1 MSIVLSK
8 VAEPYAEA
16 LLDLAKSND
25 SLKGTTNDMNI
36 VSQFLANSSDLKKF
50 LGNPLITRDAK
61 KNVVKDILGEQIS
74 GSTLKFLLLL
84 VDRGR
89 IEVLESVAQL
99 FLELSYKQE
108 SIEIAKITSSIQ
120 LSADQ
125 QKEIAEKLKKI
136 TGAKQIK
143 LALKVDPQ
151 LIGGFT
157 IEIGSKMIDTSIR
170 GQLKQISSLWSATIA
185 SIFGTDLR
193 RHCASQCA
201 RHSPLK
207 DFLRTLFGPFVS
219 LPLLLRCACLSEIG
233 AGKF

>member
-1 MSIVLSK
+1 MSIVLCK

-25 SLKGTTNDMNI
+25 SLKETTNDVNI

-50 LGNPLITRDAK
+50 LSNPLITREAK
-61 KNVVKDILGEQIS
+61 KNVVKDILGEQIG

-84 VDRGR
+84 VDRNR
-89 IEVLESVAQL
+89 IEVLDSISQK

-125 QKEIAEKLKKI
+125 QKEIAEKLKII

-170 GQLKQISSLWSATIA
+170 GQLKQISYL
-185 SIFGTDLR
+185 
-193 RHCASQCA
+193 
-201 RHSPLK
+201 
-207 DFLRTLFGPFVS
+207 
-219 LPLLLRCACLSEIG
+219 IG
-233 AGKF
+233 A

>member
-16 LLDLAKSND
+16 LLDLAISND
-25 SLKGTTNDMNI
+25 ALKETTNDVNI
-36 VSQFLANSSDLKKF
+36 VSQFLANSDDLKKF
-50 LGNPLITRDAK
+50 LGNPLITRTAK
-61 KNVVKDILGEQIS
+61 KTVVKDILGEQIS

-84 VDRGR
+84 VDRNR
-89 IEVLESVAQL
+89 IGVLENITQK

-120 LSADQ
+120 LSAQQ
-125 QKEIAEKLKKI
+125 QKEIAEKLKVI

-170 GQLKQISSLWSATIA
+170 GQLKQINSL
-185 SIFGTDLR
+185 
-193 RHCASQCA
+193 
-201 RHSPLK
+201 
-207 DFLRTLFGPFVS
+207 
-219 LPLLLRCACLSEIG
+219 IG
-233 AGKF
+233 A

>member
-25 SLKGTTNDMNI
+25 SLKETTNDMNI

-74 GSTLKFLLLL
+74 GNTLKFLLLL
-84 VDRGR
+84 VTRNR
-89 IEVLESVAQL
+89 IEVLESIAQK

-120 LSADQ
+120 LSAEQ
-125 QKEIAEKLKKI
+125 QKQIAEKLKVI

-143 LALKVDPQ
+143 LALKIDPK

-157 IEIGSKMIDTSIR
+157 IEIVSKMIDTSIL
-170 GQLKQISSLWSATIA
+170 GKLKQISN
-185 SIFGTDLR
+185 
-193 RHCASQCA
+193 
-201 RHSPLK
+201 
-207 DFLRTLFGPFVS
+207 
-219 LPLLLRCACLSEIG
+219 LLG
-233 AGKF
+233 A

>member
-16 LLDLAKSND
+16 LLDLAKSNN
-25 SLKGTTNDMNI
+25 SLKETTNDMNI
-36 VSQFLANSSDLKKF
+36 VSQFLVNSSDLKKF
-50 LGNPLITRDAK
+50 LGNPLITRDAT
-61 KNVVKDILGEQIS
+61 KNVVKDILGEQIG

-84 VDRGR
+84 VDRNR
-89 IEVLESVAQL
+89 IGVLESIAQK

-120 LSADQ
+120 LSAEQ
-125 QKEIAEKLKKI
+125 QKQIAEKLKII

-143 LALKVDPQ
+143 LALKIDPQ

-170 GQLKQISSLWSATIA
+170 GQLKQISSL
-185 SIFGTDLR
+185 
-193 RHCASQCA
+193 
-201 RHSPLK
+201 
-207 DFLRTLFGPFVS
+207 
-219 LPLLLRCACLSEIG
+219 IG
-233 AGKF
+233 A

>member
-8 VAEPYAEA
+8 VAVPYAEA

-25 SLKGTTNDMNI
+25 SLKETTNDMNI

-50 LGNPLITRDAK
+50 LGNPLITKDAK
-61 KNVVKDILGEQIS
+61 KNVVKDILGEQID

-84 VDRGR
+84 VERGR
-89 IEVLESVAQL
+89 IEILESIAQK
-99 FLELSYKQE
+99 FLELSFKQE

-120 LSADQ
+120 LSAQQ
-125 QKEIAEKLKKI
+125 QKDIAEKLKVI

-170 GQLKQISSLWSATIA
+170 GQLAQISSL
-185 SIFGTDLR
+185 L
-193 RHCASQCA
+193 
-201 RHSPLK
+201 
-207 DFLRTLFGPFVS
+207 
-219 LPLLLRCACLSEIG
+219 G
-233 AGKF
+233 A

>member
-25 SLKGTTNDMNI
+25 SLKETTNDMNI
-36 VSQFLANSSDLKKF
+36 VSQFLANSGDLKKF
-50 LGNPLITRDAK
+50 LGNPLITRAAK
-61 KNVVKDILGEQIS
+61 KTVVKDILGEQIG

-84 VDRGR
+84 VDRNR
-89 IEVLESVAQL
+89 IQVLESIAQK

-108 SIEIAKITSSIQ
+108 RIEIAKITSSIQ

-125 QKEIAEKLKKI
+125 QKTIAEKLKLI

-143 LALKVDPQ
+143 LALKVEPQ

-157 IEIGSKMIDTSIR
+157 IEIGSKLIDTSIR
-170 GQLKQISSLWSATIA
+170 GQLKQISN
-185 SIFGTDLR
+185 
-193 RHCASQCA
+193 
-201 RHSPLK
+201 
-207 DFLRTLFGPFVS
+207 
-219 LPLLLRCACLSEIG
+219 LLG
-233 AGKF
+233 A

>member
-16 LLDLAKSND
+16 FLELAKSNN
-25 SLKGTTNDMNI
+25 SLKETTNDVNI

-50 LGNPLITRDAK
+50 LGNPLVTKDAK

-74 GSTLKFLLLL
+74 ESTLKFILLL
-84 VDRGR
+84 VNRGR
-89 IEVLESVAQL
+89 IEVLEQVAQK

-120 LSADQ
+120 LSASQ
-125 QKEIAEKLKKI
+125 QKEIAEKLKTI

-143 LALKVDPQ
+143 LALKVDPE

-157 IEIGSKMIDTSIR
+157 IEVGSKMIDTSIR
-170 GQLKQISSLWSATIA
+170 GQLKEISRVL
-185 SIFGTDLR
+185 
-193 RHCASQCA
+193 
-201 RHSPLK
+201 
-207 DFLRTLFGPFVS
+207 
-219 LPLLLRCACLSEIG
+219 G
-233 AGKF
+233 A

>member
-1 MSIVLSK
+1 MSIVLCK

-16 LLDLAKSND
+16 LLDLAKSNN
-25 SLKGTTNDMNI
+25 SLQDMTNDMNI

-50 LGNPLITRDAK
+50 LSNPLITKDAK
-61 KNVVKDILGEQIS
+61 KNVVKDVLGEQID
-74 GSTLKFLLLL
+74 GRTLKFLLLL

-89 IEVLESVAQL
+89 IQILENVAEK

-108 SIEIAKITSSIQ
+108 SIEIAKITSSIK

-125 QKEIAEKLKKI
+125 QKEIAEKLKII

-170 GQLKQISSLWSATIA
+170 GQLKQISSL
-185 SIFGTDLR
+185 L
-193 RHCASQCA
+193 
-201 RHSPLK
+201 
-207 DFLRTLFGPFVS
+207 
-219 LPLLLRCACLSEIG
+219 G
-233 AGKF
+233 A

>member
-25 SLKGTTNDMNI
+25 SLKETTNDMNI

-74 GSTLKFLLLL
+74 GNTLKFLLLL
-84 VDRGR
+84 VTRNR
-89 IEVLESVAQL
+89 IEVLESIAQK

-120 LSADQ
+120 LSAEQ
-125 QKEIAEKLKKI
+125 QKQIAEKLKVI

-143 LALKVDPQ
+143 LALKIDPK

-157 IEIGSKMIDTSIR
+157 IEIGSKMIDTSIL
-170 GQLKQISSLWSATIA
+170 GQLKQISN
-185 SIFGTDLR
+185 
-193 RHCASQCA
+193 
-201 RHSPLK
+201 
-207 DFLRTLFGPFVS
+207 
-219 LPLLLRCACLSEIG
+219 LLG
-233 AGKF
+233 A

>member
-8 VAEPYAEA
+8 VAVPYAEA

-25 SLKGTTNDMNI
+25 SLKETTNDMNI

-50 LGNPLITRDAK
+50 LGNPLISKDAK
-61 KNVVKDILGEQIS
+61 KNVVKDILGEQID

-84 VDRGR
+84 VERGR
-89 IEVLESVAQL
+89 IEILESIAQK
-99 FLELSYKQE
+99 FLELSFKQE

-120 LSADQ
+120 LSAQQ
-125 QKEIAEKLKKI
+125 QKEIAEKLKVI

-143 LALKVDPQ
+143 LALKVDPA

-170 GQLKQISSLWSATIA
+170 GQLKQISSL
-185 SIFGTDLR
+185 L
-193 RHCASQCA
+193 
-201 RHSPLK
+201 
-207 DFLRTLFGPFVS
+207 
-219 LPLLLRCACLSEIG
+219 G
-233 AGKF
+233 A

>member
-16 LLDLAKSND
+16 LLDLAISND
-25 SLKGTTNDMNI
+25 ALKETTNDVNI
-36 VSQFLANSSDLKKF
+36 VSQFLANSDDLKKF
-50 LGNPLITRDAK
+50 LGNPLITRTAK
-61 KNVVKDILGEQIS
+61 KTVVKDILGEQIS

-84 VDRGR
+84 VDRNR
-89 IEVLESVAQL
+89 IGVLENITQK

-120 LSADQ
+120 LSAQQ
-125 QKEIAEKLKKI
+125 QKEIAEKLKVI

-170 GQLKQISSLWSATIA
+170 GQLKQISSL
-185 SIFGTDLR
+185 L
-193 RHCASQCA
+193 
-201 RHSPLK
+201 
-207 DFLRTLFGPFVS
+207 
-219 LPLLLRCACLSEIG
+219 G
-233 AGKF
+233 A

>member
-16 LLDLAKSND
+16 LLELAKSNGA
-25 SLKGTTNDMNI
+25 LKETTNDMNI
-36 VSQFLANSSDLKKF
+36 VTQFLANSSDLKKF
-50 LGNPLITRDAK
+50 LGNPLITKDAK
-61 KNVVKDILGEQIS
+61 KNVVKDIFGEQID

-89 IEVLESVAQL
+89 IEVLDSIAQK
-99 FLELSYKQE
+99 FLELSYKQD

-125 QKEIAEKLKKI
+125 QQSIAEKLKAI

-170 GQLKQISSLWSATIA
+170 GQLKQISSL
-185 SIFGTDLR
+185 L
-193 RHCASQCA
+193 
-201 RHSPLK
+201 
-207 DFLRTLFGPFVS
+207 
-219 LPLLLRCACLSEIG
+219 G
-233 AGKF
+233 A

>member
-16 LLDLAKSND
+16 LLDLAISND
-25 SLKGTTNDMNI
+25 ALKETTNDVNI
-36 VSQFLANSSDLKKF
+36 VSQFLANSDDLKKF
-50 LGNPLITRDAK
+50 LGNPLITRTAK
-61 KNVVKDILGEQIS
+61 KTVVKDILGEQIS

-84 VDRGR
+84 VDRNR
-89 IEVLESVAQL
+89 IGVLENITQK

-120 LSADQ
+120 LSAQQ
-125 QKEIAEKLKKI
+125 QKEIAEKLKVI

-170 GQLKQISSLWSATIA
+170 GQLKQVSSL
-185 SIFGTDLR
+185 L
-193 RHCASQCA
+193 
-201 RHSPLK
+201 
-207 DFLRTLFGPFVS
+207 
-219 LPLLLRCACLSEIG
+219 G
-233 AGKF
+233 A

>member
-1 MSIVLSK
+1 MSIALSK
-8 VAEPYAEA
+8 VAVPYAEA

-25 SLKGTTNDMNI
+25 SLKETTNDMNI

-50 LGNPLITRDAK
+50 LGNPLITRSAK
-61 KNVVKDILGEQIS
+61 KTVVKDILGEQIG

-84 VDRGR
+84 VDRNR
-89 IEVLESVAQL
+89 IQVLESIAQK

-120 LSADQ
+120 LSAEQ
-125 QKEIAEKLKKI
+125 QKKIAEKLKVI

-170 GQLKQISSLWSATIA
+170 GQLKQISSL
-185 SIFGTDLR
+185 L
-193 RHCASQCA
+193 
-201 RHSPLK
+201 
-207 DFLRTLFGPFVS
+207 
-219 LPLLLRCACLSEIG
+219 G
-233 AGKF
+233 A

>member
-16 LLDLAKSND
+16 LLDLATSSN
-25 SLKGTTNDMNI
+25 SLKETTNDMNI
-36 VSQFLANSSDLKKF
+36 VSQFLANSNDLKKF
-50 LGNPLITRDAK
+50 LGNPLITREAK
-61 KNVVKDILGEQIS
+61 KSVVKDILGEQIDGTS
-74 GSTLKFLLLL
+74 LKFLLLL

-89 IEVLESVAQL
+89 IEVLDSIAQK

-108 SIEIAKITSSIQ
+108 SIEIAKITSSVQ

-125 QKEIAEKLKKI
+125 QKNIAEKLKVI

-151 LIGGFT
+151 LIGGFV

-170 GQLKQISSLWSATIA
+170 GQLKQISY
-185 SIFGTDLR
+185 
-193 RHCASQCA
+193 
-201 RHSPLK
+201 
-207 DFLRTLFGPFVS
+207 
-219 LPLLLRCACLSEIG
+219 LLG
-233 AGKF
+233 A

>member
-1 MSIVLSK
+1 MSIVLNK

-16 LLDLAKSND
+16 LLDLAKSNG
-25 SLKGTTNDMNI
+25 SLKATTNDMNI

-61 KNVVKDILGEQIS
+61 KNVVKDILGEQI
-74 GSTLKFLLLL
+74 GGNTLKFLLLL

-89 IEVLESVAQL
+89 IQVLESIAQK

-120 LSADQ
+120 LSAEQ
-125 QKEIAEKLKKI
+125 QKQIAEKLKII

-170 GQLKQISSLWSATIA
+170 GQLRQISY
-185 SIFGTDLR
+185 
-193 RHCASQCA
+193 
-201 RHSPLK
+201 
-207 DFLRTLFGPFVS
+207 
-219 LPLLLRCACLSEIG
+219 LLG
-233 AGKF
+233 A